1 MAVGNLEFIKSASG
15 TSVSSLSVTDCFS
28 ADYDVYF
35 IYCEVNNVS
44 SSFDNVAMR
53 YRNSSGDVST
63 STYDAAHMDL
73 DTGSTFGG
81 AGYLNDTEIEAFQIT
96 DVTRD
101 GTAGISYHF
110 NPYDSSSYT
119 FNTRQNMGS
128 TSAEYRGRKGIGVET
143 TAQQI
148 TGITFYSIV
157 GSQTADF
164 FVSVYGVK

>member
-1 MAVGNLEFIKSASG
+1 MEVGNLEFIKSASG
-15 TSVSSLSVTDCFS
+15 TSVTSLSVTDCFS
-28 ADYDVYF
+28 AKYDVYF
-35 IYCEVNNVS
+35 IYCEANNVS
-44 SSFDNVAMR
+44 STFDNVAMR
-53 YRNSSGDVST
+53 YRNASGDVST
-63 STYDAAHMDL
+63 STYDSAHLDL
-73 DTGSTFGG
+73 DAGSSFGQG
-81 AGYLNDTEIEAFQIT
+81 KYVNDTEIEAFQIT
-96 DVTRD
+96 DDTRD

-128 TSAEYRGRKGIGVET
+128 TSAEYRGRKGIGVEK

-148 TGITFYSIV
+148 TGITFYSLV

>member
-1 MAVGNLEFIKSASG
+1 MATNLQFIKSASG
-15 TSVSSLSVTDCFS
+15 SSVSSLSVTDCFS
-28 ADYDVYF
+28 ASYDVYF
-35 IYCEVNNVS
+35 IYSEVNNVS
-44 SSFDNVAMR
+44 SSFVNVGMR

-63 STYDAAHMDL
+63 STYNAAHMDL
-73 DTGSTFGG
+73 DTGSVFGG
-81 AGYLNDTEIEAFQIT
+81 AGYINDTEIEAFQIT
-96 DVTRD
+96 DDTRD

-128 TSAEYRGRKGIGVET
+128 TSAEFRGRKGIGVQK

-148 TGITFYSIV
+148 TGITFFSLT

-164 FVSVYGVK
+164 DIKVYGVK